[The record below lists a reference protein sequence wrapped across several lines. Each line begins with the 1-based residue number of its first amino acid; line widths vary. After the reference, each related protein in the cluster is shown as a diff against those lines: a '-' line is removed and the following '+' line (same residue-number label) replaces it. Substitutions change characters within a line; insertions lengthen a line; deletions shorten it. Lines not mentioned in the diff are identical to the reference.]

1 MATQKSGTSVRAK
14 REQQL
19 QQEQQRR
26 RLYYGAAA
34 IGTVLFIA
42 LLVVLRFIN
51 APSLEDVIV
60 PASLEA
66 PATADGRN
74 WGPPREEALVVIE
87 AFADYQCPH
96 CKEFST
102 GVGKQLADTYAAS
115 GLVRFEYHNYAFMGQ
130 ESIRAAEAAEC
141 AADQNMFWPYHD
153 ILFAN
158 QRAANSNTFSSA
170 MLKNFA
176 IAGGLNSTEFNSCF
190 DAGTHAETIRTD
202 NTAAN
207 MREITSTP
215 TVFING
221 ERVANPQQFALYQ
234 NAINALLSQ

>member
-19 QQEQQRR
+19 QEEQRRR
-26 RLYYGAAA
+26 RLYYGGAA

-42 LLVVLRFIN
+42 LLVLLRYLN
-51 APSLEDVIV
+51 APSIEDVIV
-60 PASLEA
+60 PASLES
-66 PATADGRN
+66 PANADGRS
-74 WGPPREEALVVIE
+74 WGPEDAPVVIE

-96 CKEFST
+96 CKEFSVN
-102 GVGKQLADTYAAS
+102 VGKQLADTYAAT
-115 GLVRFEYHNYAFMGQ
+115 GQVRFEYHNYAFMGT
-130 ESIRAAEAAEC
+130 ESVRAAEAAEC

-153 ILFAN
+153 VIFAN
-158 QRAANSNTFSSA
+158 QKATNSNSFSSA

-176 IAGGLNSTEFNSCF
+176 IVGGLNTSEFNSCF
-190 DAGTHAETIRTD
+190 DSGTHSETIRTD

-221 ERVANPQQFALYQ
+221 ELVANPQQFALYQ
-234 NAINALLSQ
+234 NAITTILSQQ